1 MGQVNLTCSVMA
13 ASTTSWR
20 RVMTDTPRGP
30 THRRGS
36 TNRPARKTS
45 TPLTNEERLRAL
57 TSDHHRK
64 TRGKT
69 ASGPVDAQRR
79 PGDTVD
85 AVRERSNMDP
95 GRDTPS

>member
-1 MGQVNLTCSVMA
+1 MS
-13 ASTTSWR
+13 
-20 RVMTDTPRGP
+20 DTPTGTDAP
-30 THRRGS
+30 TGDEA
-36 TNRPARKTS
+36 TPA
-45 TPLTNEERLRAL
+45 PLTNEERLRAL

-64 TRGKT
+64 TRGKS
-69 ASGPVDAQRR
+69 APVPGDAQRR

>member
-1 MGQVNLTCSVMA
+1 
-13 ASTTSWR
+13 
-20 RVMTDTPRGP
+20 MTDTPTGIDTP
-30 THRRGS
+30 TGDEA
-36 TNRPARKTS
+36 TTADPETP
-45 TPLTNEERLRAL
+45 TPLTSEERLRAL

-69 ASGPVDAQRR
+69 APKPGEAQRR

-95 GRDTPS
+95 GRDTPT

>member
-1 MGQVNLTCSVMA
+1 MS
-13 ASTTSWR
+13 
-20 RVMTDTPRGP
+20 DTPTGTDAP
-30 THRRGS
+30 TGDEA
-36 TNRPARKTS
+36 TP

-57 TSDHHRK
+57 TSDHNRK
-64 TRGKT
+64 ARGKT
-69 ASGPVDAQRR
+69 APVPADALRR

>member
-1 MGQVNLTCSVMA
+1 MA
-13 ASTTSWR
+13 ASTNAGDDA
-20 RVMTDTPRGP
+20 MTDTPTGIDQP
-30 THRRGS
+30 TGED
-36 TNRPARKTS
+36 ATS

-64 TRGKT
+64 ARGKT